1 MAPSGAAHR
10 KSQPVKAGKGAA
22 VTGPTIRVA
31 VPIAP
36 VVPEPLEAMPA
47 PEEAHAPGLPC
58 TGRCGHCN
66 YHPCRLHSPI

>member
-1 MAPSGAAHR
+1 MADSGAAHR
-10 KSQPVKAGKGAA
+10 KSQPGRAGKGSLGGGA
-22 VTGPTIRVA
+22 TIRVA

-36 VVPEPLEAMPA
+36 VKTEPAA